1 MGQKSGILGK
11 ILGFEA
17 NNGCFSSHPLIFL
30 LLLYLF
36 LFPGL
41 LELGSK
47 STSSKMEVMVK
58 WGQAK
63 VSNFAKY
70 RAKC

>member
-1 MGQKSGILGK
+1 MAFWDK

-30 LLLYLF
+30 HLLHLF

-41 LELGSK
+41 LELGPK
-47 STSSKMEVMVK
+47 STSSKTEVMVK

-63 VSNFAKY
+63 VSNLGQYGTKY
-70 RAKC
+70 

>member
-1 MGQKSGILGK
+1 MGQKSGIWGK

-17 NNGCFSSHPLIFL
+17 SNGCFSSHPLIFL

-47 STSSKMEVMVK
+47 STSSMVEVMVK

-63 VSNFAKY
+63 VSNLGRY
-70 RAKC
+70 GTKC